1 MQLRKPTGIRKKSVI
16 TTDKPI
22 TLYRKISMSH
32 PMQSSRSGQSFIW
45 HGYIKVSAQEAR
57 MASRH
62 MTSETRKTRKLEWF
76 LTPTQLL
83 SQGQ

>member
-1 MQLRKPTGIRKKSVI
+1 MQLRKPTGIRKKRVI
-16 TTDKPI
+16 SEDRPI

-45 HGYIKVSAQEAR
+45 HGYAKVSTQEAKI
-57 MASRH
+57 ASRH